1 MLYESRDHRRRERDD
16 ADAQHLRWTEYERR
30 KRAIAD
36 EAMDAMDYHM
46 RVMQLAKEMGI

>member
-16 ADAQHLRWTEYERR
+16 ADVQHLRWAEYERR

-36 EAMDAMDYHM
+36 EAIDATDYEI